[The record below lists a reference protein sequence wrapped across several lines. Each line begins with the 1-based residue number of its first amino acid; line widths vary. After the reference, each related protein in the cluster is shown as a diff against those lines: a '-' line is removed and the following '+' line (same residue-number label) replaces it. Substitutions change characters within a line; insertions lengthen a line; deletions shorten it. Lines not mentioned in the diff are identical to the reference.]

1 MTTTELK
8 IMYPKLRK
16 ADNYVCVTFDSDD
29 EATFS
34 MDLTYDQ
41 ADTLVTWLIM
51 QMEEMDKMQ

>member
-1 MTTTELK
+1 MTTTVLK

-16 ADNYVCVTFDSDD
+16 ADNYVCVTFDNDD

-34 MDLTYDQ
+34 MDLTYEQ

-51 QMEEMDKMQ
+51 QMEEMDKLQ

>member
-8 IMYPKLRK
+8 VMYPKLRK
-16 ADNYVCVTFDSDD
+16 AENYVCVTFDNED

-41 ADTLVTWLIM
+41 CDILVTSLIDRM
-51 QMEEMDKMQ
+51 HTMDKMQ

>member
-1 MTTTELK
+1 MTTAELK
-8 IMYPKLRK
+8 VMYPKLRK
-16 ADNYVCVTFDSDD
+16 ADNYVCVTFDNDD

-51 QMEEMDKMQ
+51 QMEEMDKLQ

>member
-1 MTTTELK
+1 
-8 IMYPKLRK
+8 MYPKLRK
-16 ADNYVCVTFDSDD
+16 ADNYVCVTFDNDD

-51 QMEEMDKMQ
+51 QMEEMDKLQ

>member
-1 MTTTELK
+1 MATAELK
-8 IMYPKLRK
+8 VMYPKLRK
-16 ADNYVCVTFDSDD
+16 ADNYVCVTFDNDD

-51 QMEEMDKMQ
+51 QMDQMDKMQ